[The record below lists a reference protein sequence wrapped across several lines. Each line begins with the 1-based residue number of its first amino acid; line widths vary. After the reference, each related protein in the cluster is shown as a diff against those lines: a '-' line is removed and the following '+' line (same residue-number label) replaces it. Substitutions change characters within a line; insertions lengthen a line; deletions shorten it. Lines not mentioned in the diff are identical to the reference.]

1 MAHRAASDP
10 VAFKP
15 VLALLA
21 PRIRAFFLQSFPD
34 AVLADALTETTLL
47 RLRHERVVVDTREQP
62 LKAWIFGIAAGVR
75 REELRRRYDL
85 PSHVGESE
93 LAQAESRAV
102 APAAPEPQAAQP
114 SPADAARAALARL
127 PESQRVVI
135 HLHRYEE
142 LSFEQIAEVL
152 DLPPD
157 AVRNRARAAYQQLQ
171 TELRAYIRS
180 HGAR

>member
-10 VAFKP
+10 VASKP
-15 VLALLA
+15 VFALIA

-47 RLRHERVVVDTREQP
+47 RLRRERAVDTREQP

-85 PSHVGESE
+85 PSDVGESE
-93 LAQAESRAV
+93 LAQAESRT
-102 APAAPEPQAAQP
+102 AAPPRPHAQAQQP
-114 SPADAARAALARL
+114 SPPEAARAALARL

-135 HLHRYEE
+135 
-142 LSFEQIAEVL
+142 
-152 DLPPD
+152 
-157 AVRNRARAAYQQLQ
+157 
-171 TELRAYIRS
+171 
-180 HGAR
+180 